1 MPISAPAMSTSKRT
15 LAAALEAADLQA
27 AVAALR
33 QDLVSRHLF
42 HQHWRSRAAQS
53 QFVGGPLGAVPPF
66 KRSFR
71 LSDSAAL
78 SIT

>member
-33 QDLVSRHLF
+33 ECVS
-42 HQHWRSRAAQS
+42 
-53 QFVGGPLGAVPPF
+53 
-66 KRSFR
+66 
-71 LSDSAAL
+71 
-78 SIT
+78 